1 MPLMGASPP
10 EPWPGVW
17 AVPGDEGEAVSA
29 AAAPVADG
37 CATTAAEASVMTAAD
52 EKPATMTA
60 EKPPAVTDGKP
71 SAVTGDECATKIA
84 EKSSA
89 VTAEESAAGPAE
101 ESAAGPAEE
110 REAAW
115 SAEEREA
122 ARPPCSAG
130 CPTVCMVT
138 MPNSRAAN
146 STNCPQLTPLLR
158 TAPAIRATL
167 PPPGIRTSGGPA
179 RPTSPP
185 ERENGR
191 RAARV
196 PRSQPRE

>member
-1 MPLMGASPP
+1 
-10 EPWPGVW
+10 
-17 AVPGDEGEAVSA
+17 
-29 AAAPVADG
+29 
-37 CATTAAEASVMTAAD
+37 
-52 EKPATMTA
+52 MTA
-60 EKPPAVTDGKP
+60 EKLSAVTEGKP
-71 SAVTGDECATKIA
+71 SMVAGDECATKIA
-84 EKSSA
+84 ERSSA
-89 VTAEESAAGPAE
+89 MTAAGPAE
-101 ESAAGPAEE
+101 GSAAGP
-110 REAAW
+110 
-115 SAEEREA
+115 AEEREA

-179 RPTSPP
+179 RPISPP
-185 ERENGR
+185 ERENGC